1 MYQKPIL
8 KKLEF
13 KTLKA
18 RMGMY
23 VVYGAYKE
31 HLIGRCPNLSGIS
44 VANMNNGLRG
54 IHLPSVREAKAFIDR
69 TIEEHYT
76 YVSQ

>member
-8 KKLEF
+8 KKLESRR
-13 KTLKA
+13 LKA
-18 RMGMY
+18 LMGMTG
-23 VVYGAYKE
+23 VFDTYKE

>member
-1 MYQKPIL
+1 MYQKPTL
-8 KKLEF
+8 KKLDF
-13 KTLKA
+13 KYLKA
-18 RMGMY
+18 RMGM
-23 VVYGAYKE
+23 VAVYGIYKE